1 MLHNGKECGY
11 VYKQPLIWNSVTW
24 MTSYMKSGT
33 EMILPA
39 QCKHKTK
46 KKYKQVSHMHQKH
59 D

>member
-1 MLHNGKECGY
+1 
-11 VYKQPLIWNSVTW
+11 